1 MTFTVRATVGL
12 ALAAVVAL
20 SLGAVT
26 AQAQKPQS
34 GTEFYL
40 AYKAAFDKA
49 TKIEDIYPFMAAS
62 RLAEMKATPAEDRKM
77 MFEMIKTHGRHD
89 RREGAEG
96 NPDGHRRDTRCRR
109 RRRGQ
114 VEADRHHH
122 AREGSRRVEGRQG
135 ELEVLASRACR
146 ENDTTN
152 SSFRVGSR

>member
-1 MTFTVRATVGL
+1 MTFTVRAAVGL

-49 TKIEDIYPFMAAS
+49 TKIEDIYPFMAAA

-77 MFEMIKTHGRHD
+77 MFDMIKSMCSMTGALGAGRKP
-89 RREGAEG
+89 RRQ
-96 NPDGHRRDTRCRR
+96 RR
-109 RRRGQ
+109 
-114 VEADRHHH
+114 AMLY
-122 AREGSRRVEGRQG
+122 VEGVG
-135 ELEVLASRACR
+135 EDKSKQTGTITLVKEAGAWKVDKESWKS
-146 ENDTTN
+146 N
-152 SSFRVGSR
+152 

>member
-20 SLGAVT
+20 SLGAIT

-49 TKIEDIYPFMAAS
+49 TKIEDIYPFMAAA

-77 MFEMIKTHGRHD
+77 MFEMIKSM
-89 RREGAEG
+89 GAMTGVKVLKETADG
-96 NPDGHRRDTRCRR
+96 NRRD
-109 RRRGQ
+109 
-114 VEADRHHH
+114 A
-122 AREGSRRVEGRQG
+122 
-135 ELEVLASRACR
+135 
-146 ENDTTN
+146 
-152 SSFRVGSR
+152 